1 MNTVESIELTD
12 RVGSVEWLWHRVR
25 RPMSFMEQGN
35 LAKTLGS
42 DGLSPVSTN
51 VVCEPSPA
59 DLAVEKVTQRSRSVE
74 CVIGAFKYETNSHLV
89 GDLLLGLIDEQGQ
102 FKPVVETNDLSFAQ
116 KRRITHHLEALRRTR
131 YCSNTPDNA
140 VKCWGPAQ
148 KIGWIAVQ
156 PALIAEVELE
166 HFIDGQ
172 IHRRAKLLSLK
183 LA

>member
-1 MNTVESIELTD
+1 
-12 RVGSVEWLWHRVR
+12 
-25 RPMSFMEQGN
+25 MEHGN
-35 LAKTLGS
+35 LAKTFGS
-42 DGLSPVSTN
+42 DGLIPVNTS
-51 VVCEPSPA
+51 VVSEPSTA
-59 DLAVEKVTQRSRSVE
+59 DLAVDKVTLRTRSVE
-74 CVIGAFKYETNSHLV
+74 CVIGAFKYATNSHLA
-89 GDLLLGLIDEQGQ
+89 GDLLLGLIEEQDQ

-131 YCSNTPDNA
+131 YCSNTPDDA

-148 KIGWIAVQ
+148 KLGWIAVQ
-156 PALIAEVELE
+156 PVLIAEVELE